1 MQMSILSCFTS
12 SGTNLLRNKSLA
24 PFVIPFTDSIDTGT
38 PIILGF
44 ARGSFI
50 TLCSHSSMISVIHG
64 LPLGYGMGGE
74 RQTKRSC
81 PFCQHEDRDELEQ
94 NIVDGIADVRTLDR
108 DMGWRANTAERHMK
122 NHAGSYHESAN
133 HSCAVCTSD
142 DRKAM
147 EVAYFEGERTTDD
160 IAEEL
165 GVSEQLVFR
174 HMKHHFQ
181 PLVKRSATA
190 IVSVRVGEEIDI
202 LRNNVE
208 GLNGKLSQFM
218 NETSIHDDGVI
229 SDMVRLHKEVR
240 ETLKDL
246 TQYQEKWAEPTT
258 NVANNTINVLK
269 VELGKESPDVWK
281 RVKASL
287 LSQADGEI
295 DEDILDII

>member
-1 MQMSILSCFTS
+1 MS
-12 SGTNLLRNKSLA
+12 
-24 PFVIPFTDSIDTGT
+24 
-38 PIILGF
+38 
-44 ARGSFI
+44 
-50 TLCSHSSMISVIHG
+50 
-64 LPLGYGMGGE
+64 GE

-81 PFCQHEDRDELEQ
+81 PFCQHEDRDTLEQ
-94 NIVDGIADVRTLDR
+94 NIIDDIADVKILDK

-122 NHAGSYHESAN
+122 NHVGDYHAGAN
-133 HSCAVCTSD
+133 HSCIVCTSD
-142 DRKAM
+142 DRKVM
-147 EVAYFEGERTTDD
+147 EVAYFEGERTSDD
-160 IAEEL
+160 I
-165 GVSEQLVFR
+165 VYR

-181 PLVKRSATA
+181 PLVKKSATA
-190 IVSVRVGEEIDI
+190 VVSVKVGHEIEI

-208 GLNGKLSQFM
+208 GLNGKLAQFM
-218 NETSIHDDGVI
+218 NETSIHDDGVV

-246 TQYQEKWAEPTT
+246 SVYQEKWAEPTT

-295 DEDILDII
+295 DEDNEDIMDIL